1 MSYRYK
7 ITFKDVKEFQLEI
20 NKYSDTVIL
29 TLPTSDLKKLIS
41 LFNEYDRW
49 MNEHTKQT

>member
-1 MSYRYK
+1 MSHTYK
-7 ITFKDVKEFQLEI
+7 MTFKDAREFQLEI

-29 TLPTSDLKKLIS
+29 TLPTSDLKKLID

-49 MNEHTKQT
+49 TNEHSE